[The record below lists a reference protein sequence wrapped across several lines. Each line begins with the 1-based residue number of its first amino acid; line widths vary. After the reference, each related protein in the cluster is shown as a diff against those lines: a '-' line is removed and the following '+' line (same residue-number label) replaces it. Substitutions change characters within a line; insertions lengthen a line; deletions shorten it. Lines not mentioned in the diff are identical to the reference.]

1 MKQGLLTAHS
11 AWLKCAFLNHYLGYV
26 ITFIAL
32 MADFVMEIIFALEM
46 GGFESIKENNCGKQ
60 IIKENTWMGKQSILC
75 LMQWSTLCPQY
86 TVKDT
91 MICIPAFAKAKPLLF
106 VVFLQRSFK
115 MHNSKNK
122 GQVLQDQFCSKTSAN
137 TNVHSE
143 VLTFFNLILHV
154 LLNIKHV
161 KPSFTIK
168 AMLMQVCGTVGEIH
182 LGKHSCG
189 GCH

>member
-1 MKQGLLTAHS
+1 
-11 AWLKCAFLNHYLGYV
+11 
-26 ITFIAL
+26 
-32 MADFVMEIIFALEM
+32 MEIIFALEM

-91 MICIPAFAKAKPLLF
+91 MICIPAFAKAKPLFF

-122 GQVLQDQFCSKTSAN
+122 GQALQDQFCSIMSIQRF
-137 TNVHSE
+137 SQFMF
-143 VLTFFNLILHV
+143 LNLILYA
-154 LLNIKHV
+154 LLNTTNV
-161 KPSFTIK
+161 TPSFTIK
-168 AMLMQVCGTVGEIH
+168 AMLMQVCGTVGEIP
-182 LGKHSCG
+182 LGKRSCG